1 MRGNGNDR
9 SPVTLSSNLVLSPLF
24 NVFPTGPHSK
34 GLGSTSSYTALP
46 EPGNA
51 GGRAEMQGSGNDRGP
66 VTEAL
71 GLKHTSTLHTV
82 NNLGALYGDQGKLA
96 EAEAMY
102 IRALQG
108 YEEALGP
115 KHTSTMQMVNNLGAL
130 YGNQGKLA
138 EEEAMY
144 I

>member
-51 GGRAEMQGSGNDRGP
+51 GGRAEMRGSGNDRGP
-66 VTEAL
+66 VTNITPESHCGCDYQPNPPTMAL
-71 GLKHTSTLHTV
+71 SESTGV
-82 NNLGALYGDQGKLA
+82 SK
-96 EAEAMY
+96 
-102 IRALQG
+102 
-108 YEEALGP
+108 
-115 KHTSTMQMVNNLGAL
+115 
-130 YGNQGKLA
+130 
-138 EEEAMY
+138 
-144 I
+144 

>member
-51 GGRAEMQGSGNDRGP
+51 GGRAEMRGSGNDRGP
-66 VTEAL
+66 VTLRVSGWTAL
-71 GLKHTSTLHTV
+71 EPGW
-82 NNLGALYGDQGKLA
+82 Y
-96 EAEAMY
+96 
-102 IRALQG
+102 
-108 YEEALGP
+108 
-115 KHTSTMQMVNNLGAL
+115 TMQ
-130 YGNQGKLA
+130 KLNCDRNSDHQTCCWLRA
-138 EEEAMY
+138 FVEVKY
-144 I
+144 CR

>member
-66 VTEAL
+66 VTILPTQL
-71 GLKHTSTLHTV
+71 GRNS
-82 NNLGALYGDQGKLA
+82 LGGCSCLSGPKLW
-96 EAEAMY
+96 E
-102 IRALQG
+102 RAL
-108 YEEALGP
+108 EE
-115 KHTSTMQMVNNLGAL
+115 HIWQW
-130 YGNQGKLA
+130 
-138 EEEAMY
+138 
-144 I
+144 